1 MQKLW
6 EKPIL
11 IFTIIA
17 CITGFILMV
26 SFRSYTPISDSSDYG
41 ARHKS
46 IIAYINQL
54 EEEIST
60 LEEQISATRMEIL
73 KQQKLQTNDV
83 DTHNDLQTI
92 ISILNIK
99 AGYTEVTGP
108 GIILNLDDNNAGAA
122 IAQKNNATY
131 NPEDY
136 IIHDNDILYL
146 TRAVADIADAIS
158 INGQRLVDSSNIRCV
173 GSVIMVNASRMA
185 PPYEISII
193 GDPEA
198 LIKTIKTSDEYI
210 NLKSINMPVKISAE
224 ENITVPAF
232 NGSNTPN
239 YAHISE

>member
-26 SFRSYTPISDSSDYG
+26 SFRSYTPTTDSSDYD

-54 EEEIST
+54 EDEISS
-60 LEEQISATRMEIL
+60 LEDQISATRTEIS
-73 KQQKLQTNDV
+73 KQQKLQTTDA

-92 ISILNIK
+92 IGILNDK
-99 AGYTEVTGP
+99 AGYTEVSGP
-108 GIILNLDDNNAGAA
+108 GIMLTLDDNNAGATV
-122 IAQKNNATY
+122 AQKNSTTY

-136 IIHDNDILYL
+136 IIHDSDILYI

-173 GSVIMVNASRMA
+173 GSVIMVNASRLA
-185 PPYEISII
+185 PPYEISIV

-198 LIKTIKTSDEYI
+198 LIKTIKASDEYI

-224 ENITVPAF
+224 ENVIIPAF

-239 YAHISE
+239 YAHISQ